1 MVSGR
6 TGPNGPTARS
16 HVVMAPETG
25 PVYVKV
31 HFIKG
36 RNVKAPKTKPSLVI
50 PFLVQVISSLSVCE
64 ILFCRSS
71 AASFS

>member
-50 PFLVQVISSLSVCE
+50 PFHVQVISKVCP
-64 ILFCRSS
+64 
-71 AASFS
+71 